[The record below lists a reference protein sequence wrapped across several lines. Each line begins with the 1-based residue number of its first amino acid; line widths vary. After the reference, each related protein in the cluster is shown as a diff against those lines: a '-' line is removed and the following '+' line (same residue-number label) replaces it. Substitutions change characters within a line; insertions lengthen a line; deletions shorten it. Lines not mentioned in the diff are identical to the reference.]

1 MPKQSGIYKLKG
13 KLDGLS
19 YYRQSGV
26 DSQLVRRI
34 NSAMSD
40 RVKTSDEFANTRRN
54 NVEFG
59 GAADVA
65 KLLGAAVQPKFR
77 PMFLNF
83 SQSKL
88 TKDILEMVKQSTGD
102 WGQRAVTAANTE
114 DMFAALSALA
124 KIPFASNFGLVESVQ
139 GEDSGET
146 TINVGGTADMA
157 DRLLSL
163 GIDGI
168 TFKCLTYQL
177 LTGKYSANLGKIAPG
192 SLIFGSSNSSDLTL
206 QSGIIFEANFEDVA
220 VVPAGI
226 TPPPTMVAHNL
237 AVIVALPYRTI
248 NSQKYILQEYCSFYA
263 IEAEVHA

>member
-1 MPKQSGIYKLKG
+1 MAKQSGIHQLKG
-13 KLDGLS
+13 KVGEMS

-26 DSQLVRRI
+26 NSGLVRRI
-34 NSAMSD
+34 NSAMSS

-114 DMFAALSALA
+114 DMFAALSSLA
-124 KIPFASNFGLVESVQ
+124 KNPFAANFGEITTEQ
-139 GEDSGET
+139 GGSSGLT
-146 TINVGGTADMA
+146 TISVTGTVDMTA
-157 DRLLSL
+157 NLLAL
-163 GIDGI
+163 GVDGVI
-168 TFKCLTYQL
+168 FKCLTYQL
-177 LTGKYSANLGKIAPG
+177 LTGKYSANLGKISAG
-192 SLIFGSSNSSDLTL
+192 SLIWGDTQNSDTL
-206 QSGIIFEANFEDVA
+206 LEAGVALEANFEDA
-220 VVPAGI
+220 VVFPAGI
-226 TPPPTMVAHNL
+226 TPPPTKVAHNL
-237 AVIVALPYRTI
+237 AVVVALPYRTI
-248 NSQKYILQEYCSFYA
+248 NSQKYTLQEYCSFYA
-263 IEAEVHA
+263 LEAEVHA

>member
-34 NSAMSD
+34 NTAMSS

-88 TKDILEMVKQSTGD
+88 TKDILEMVKASTGD
-102 WGQRAVTAANTE
+102 WGQRAVTAANTP
-114 DMFAALSALA
+114 DMLASLNSLSKIDFRSTYGILSADEGATSGQTEIDLIGTRDQVAAL
-124 KIPFASNFGLVESVQ
+124 Q
-139 GEDSGET
+139 
-146 TINVGGTADMA
+146 
-157 DRLLSL
+157 SL
-163 GIDGI
+163 GVDGVD
-168 TFKCLTYQL
+168 FKVITYQL
-177 LTGKYSANLGKIAPG
+177 LTGKYNNTLGKIENGRLTPIA
-192 SLIFGSSNSSDLTL
+192 SQIESNNFG
-206 QSGIIFEANFEDVA
+206 EDEYTAFTVNIA
-220 VVPAGI
+220 AEIEGI
-226 TPPPTMVAHNL
+226 TPPPTFVLHSIC
-237 AVIVALPYRTI
+237 VVVALPYRKI
-248 NSQKYILQEYCSFYA
+248 NNVKYTLQEYCSFDA
-263 IEAEVHA
+263 VECVIA